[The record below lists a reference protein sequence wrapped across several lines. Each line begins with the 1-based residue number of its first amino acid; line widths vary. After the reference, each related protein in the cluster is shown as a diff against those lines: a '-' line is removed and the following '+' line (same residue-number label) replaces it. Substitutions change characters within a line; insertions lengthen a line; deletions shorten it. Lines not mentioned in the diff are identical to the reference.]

1 MNGDVIDVAIG
12 VVFVWFLLS
21 VLVSAINE
29 GFALITH
36 VRAKHLWLGIGRL
49 IDPRQ
54 SPLPRRFVDSSINLP
69 FRSRGDLRPTAAPE
83 PGEPPARPSW
93 WVRLVGMF
101 GLFERF
107 TARPEKV
114 QGELEPLRVR
124 AQALYDE
131 LAPQVTEIAK
141 GGRLSKIT
149 HVGSDVMADAVI
161 SLARNVHPDDLR
173 ATAVELGWDDAARGA
188 LDQALADTDDA
199 ARLDS
204 DDLAGLAQS
213 AAAEGLSVDQAR
225 ELYAA
230 AAKRLTVRDVS
241 DYFADNPELGK
252 AVRRAATAVG
262 LDEKT
267 AAVKQAIETAFD
279 RSMDQ
284 MTRFYRRQNRK
295 ILAVVAIPIVLVL
308 QTNSIGIARNLWH
321 DKNLRVATASAG
333 ANELGTDALRE
344 ACANAGSGAAAGS
357 SDLDQLV
364 AEASDRYDCAA
375 DVIGRASQFRV
386 GFALDELK
394 AAHGATGSAARFEMA
409 DIVPFLAKDYS
420 LVGRILTWM
429 ALLFGAQFWFDILRR
444 MVGLRKLVGGAA
456 APLTT

>member
-29 GFALITH
+29 GFALVTH

-49 IDPRQ
+49 IDPKQ
-54 SPLPRRFVDSSINLP
+54 SPLPRRFVDSAVNLP
-69 FRSRGDLRPTAAPE
+69 FRSHGDLRPTAGPE
-83 PGEPPARPSW
+83 PGQPPARPSW
-93 WVRLVGMF
+93 WAKLVGMF
-101 GLFERF
+101 GLFDRF
-107 TARPEKV
+107 TKRPEQV
-114 QGELEPLRVR
+114 QEELQPLRVR

-149 HVGSDVMADAVI
+149 HVGSDAMADAVI
-161 SLARNVHPDDLR
+161 SLARNVHPADLQQ
-173 ATAVELGWDDAARGA
+173 TAVELGWDDGARAA
-188 LDQALADTDDA
+188 LDQVLAGTDDA

-204 DDLAGLAQS
+204 DALVGLVQS
-213 AAAEGLSVDQAR
+213 TAVEGLSTDQAR

-308 QTNSIGIARNLWH
+308 QTNAIGIARNLWH

-344 ACANAGSGAAAGS
+344 ACANAS
-357 SDLDQLV
+357 STTDESADLDKLV
-364 AEASDRYDCAA
+364 AEASARYDCAA

-394 AAHGATGSAARFEMA
+394 AAHGATGGGARFERA
-409 DIVPFLAKDYS
+409 DIVPFFTKDYS
-420 LVGRILTWM
+420 LVGRIVTWM
-429 ALLFGAQFWFDILRR
+429 ALLFGAQFWFDVLRR
-444 MVGLRKLVGGAA
+444 MVGLRKLVGGTA